1 LNKISTGVS
10 DSMEG
15 KTFSLMQNRGW
26 KRILS
31 IAIFIALLIYFIR
44 AGVVNGWQMHS
55 DFPNYYVSARALL
68 EGKDI
73 TKIYDNT
80 WFQQQIDSYGIH
92 QTGKFLPFPPPTA
105 FVMLPLAPF
114 DPLTAKRIWLIINLL
129 LLIPLIR
136 VISRSTGISLFQSS
150 LLLLITGVALTNNF
164 YLGQVYVP
172 LLLSMFYGYD
182 LTRHNKTFAAGVV
195 WGIAASIKYITVILL
210 IPYLIK
216 RDKKILPGFIVGFLL
231 LHLIAFPLMGAE
243 VYRQYISIFFEHLN
257 GKIEGQTPFAYQF
270 QSWDALL
277 RRLFVVDPMNN
288 PSPLINSIFLFQFIR
303 ASIEIIVILI
313 AAKMVYD
320 FRKHPHFIEI
330 SFAIIGISCF
340 EILPES
346 SSYTFLL
353 LTFPFIFLY
362 LNSEHALP
370 PIATQTILWLF
381 IVIGCLPI
389 LLQEVVQPD
398 SWFIFYR
405 LSLMTVF
412 YLVCL
417 FWIRKIKL
425 KFRESISQ

>member
-1 LNKISTGVS
+1 MHEKR
-10 DSMEG
+10 
-15 KTFSLMQNRGW
+15 QNTAFLIVAF
-26 KRILS
+26 IL
-31 IAIFIALLIYFIR
+31 LLAYFIR
-44 AGVVNGWQMHS
+44 AGVINGWEMHS

-73 TKIYDNT
+73 TKIYDNA

-114 DPLTAKRIWLIINLL
+114 DPLIAKRIWLVINLL

-136 VISRSTGISLFQSS
+136 VISRTTGISLFQSA
-150 LLLLITGVALTNNF
+150 LLLLVTGVALTNNF

-182 LTRHNKTFAAGVV
+182 LARRNKSFVAGMI

-216 RDKKILPGFIVGFLL
+216 RDKKILPGFITGFLL
-231 LHLIAFPLMGAE
+231 LHVIAFPLMGVE
-243 VYRQYISIFFEHLN
+243 VYRQYISIFYAHLN

-277 RRLFVVDPMNN
+277 RRLFIVDPANN
-288 PSPLINSIFLFQFIR
+288 PSPLIQSDFLFQFIR
-303 ASIEIIVILI
+303 ASIELVVILI
-313 AAKMVYD
+313 AGKMVYD
-320 FRKHPHFIEI
+320 LRKHPHFIEL
-330 SFAIIGISCF
+330 SFAVIGISCF

-353 LTFPFIFLY
+353 LSFPFIFFY
-362 LNSEHALP
+362 LNTEKALP
-370 PIATQTILWLF
+370 QLASQTILWLF
-381 IVIGCLPI
+381 ITIGCLPI
-389 LLQEVVQPD
+389 LLQEIVQPD

-405 LSLMTVF
+405 LLLMTLF
-412 YLVCL
+412 YGLSIL
-417 FWIRKIKL
+417 WLSKIINRHAPERL
-425 KFRESISQ
+425 